1 MATTRTGI
9 IYCIKSQALL
19 KAYTGSTTK
28 KYASERISQHRYDYK
43 HRATRFNSSSF
54 EVVCDP
60 QAKIEVLERFEYT
73 DIKQLRSREGEIMRA
88 LMADEDFGFE
98 IVNKRLPKLI
108 CV

>member
-73 DIKQLRSREGEIMRA
+73 DIMRA

>member
-1 MATTRTGI
+1 MTTRTGI

-88 LMADEDFGFE
+88 LMADEDFGFQ